1 MAQFLPV
8 QSFATPADLHIADRS
23 DLTTKIL
30 K

>member
-8 QSFATPADLHIADRS
+8 QSFAKAADLHIADQS
-23 DLTTKIL
+23 DLRTKIL